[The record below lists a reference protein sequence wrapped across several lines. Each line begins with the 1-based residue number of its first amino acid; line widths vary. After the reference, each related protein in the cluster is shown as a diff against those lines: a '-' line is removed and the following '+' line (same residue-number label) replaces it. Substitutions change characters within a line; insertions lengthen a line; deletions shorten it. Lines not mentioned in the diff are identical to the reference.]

1 MQRVLNRVHCKL
13 LLSVVTLA
21 FLLNGCDGE
30 PGASDPNG
38 RPPFVSNLTFSPAE
52 VDIQSLDPSQIDGN
66 IVEIQVDV
74 TVQATDEDGLVD
86 RVIFAVRPP
95 AQDVAPL
102 EFGFLPE
109 TGNGQFG
116 GSYMLPF
123 DTGLTGNYTVE
134 AYAVDDDNL
143 LSNKVLGTLAIRND
157 GMPPVIEEI
166 DAPDVIERPD
176 TGSSLVALVAVVSDP
191 DGLSNIANVLFW
203 NVDRPADTFALFDDG
218 DQGGDEVAG
227 DGRYTVTIQISS
239 TASLGTNVFAFQATD
254 RGGLRS
260 EVVTKEITVE

>member
-1 MQRVLNRVHCKL
+1 MQRVLNRVHCKV
-13 LLSVVTLA
+13 LLSVFVV
-21 FLLNGCDGE
+21 LLYGCDAE
-30 PGASDPNG
+30 PGPSDPTG
-38 RPPFVSNLTFSPAE
+38 RPPLVSNLAFTPLE
-52 VDIQSLDPSQIDGN
+52 VDIQALDPSQIDGN

-74 TVQATDEDGLVD
+74 TVQATDEDGLID

-95 AQDVAPL
+95 AQDLPPV
-102 EFGFLPE
+102 EFGFL
-109 TGNGQFG
+109 TGSGSGQFE

-134 AYAVDDDNL
+134 VYAIDDDNL
-143 LSNKVLGTLAIRND
+143 LSNRVLGTLTIRND
-157 GMPPVIEEI
+157 GMPPVIDEI

-176 TGSSLVALVAVVSDP
+176 TGTSLVALVAVVSDP

-203 NVDRPADTFALFDDG
+203 NVERPDDTFALFDDG
-218 DQGGDEVAG
+218 EQGGDEVAG

-239 TASLGTNVFAFQATD
+239 TATLGTNVFAFQATD

-260 EVVTKEITVE
+260 EVITKEITVE